1 MAERVAAPTGRPFAI
16 ALAASTA
23 LVVATAALAGGCT
36 ARNCDGDVLTYG
48 RSPGEGSLADPNTWQ
63 STPFD
68 GRWLD
73 FPHRRQWILDT
84 SALGSRTPKAVY
96 GYVSAFPEP
105 NKVPSP
111 GERTGNFTLAGGDLL
126 LFVLV
131 KPGQLSVLNST
142 CADFYLRVVVEA
154 VPEPPDTDPDVDGED
169 AGSDSGSDGGDDG
182 GDDAGPDG
190 GDAEP

>member
-1 MAERVAAPTGRPFAI
+1 MAERGSAPAGRPFAL

-84 SALGSRTPKAVY
+84 SALGLRTPKAVY

-154 VPEPPDTDPDVDGED
+154 VPEPPDTDPGEEPDD
-169 AGSDSGSDGGDDG
+169 AGADAQEDDG
-182 GDDAGPDG
+182 GDQDGGEDGDAGP
-190 GDAEP
+190 